1 MNEIINAEF
10 RGLLNVIMR
19 SHIEI
24 IFHKIT
30 RTGWFMNVAI
40 SAKPRRVCFDL
51 QEDYYAS

>member
-51 QEDYYAS
+51 QEDYYDS